1 MARRVDRFAGA
12 GRALAGHTS
21 LCIGVMWRAGRGATW
36 RRGGAMSPLPRRR
49 RVPQHGPY
57 AQSHPQSQSPG
68 GARVTTAVDHRGLAD
83 WVEIFRAGTHT
94 DSAGVTRTY
103 SQADLDRMVANH
115 QPGAEAPLVIGHPT
129 TDAPA
134 WGWTDALRR
143 VGDSLQMRVRDVHPQ
158 FEAGVEAGRY
168 RKRSVRIAQGPNGWE
183 LLHVGFLGAA
193 PPALKLAPIA
203 FRAAPGE
210 TSDYEMDATT
220 PSVLSRALRRL
231 REWLIESQDVATA
244 DRVLP
249 EWDISAL
256 DDQAARAREAAD
268 TVAAPVFAANNQ
280 GDITVPDFT
289 QADLDAAAK
298 AARDAAAAEFA
309 AREAALTAELTAER
323 QGRRIEALRAEAR
336 GYVEAGRLTPAMAQG
351 LAEFMAALPDES
363 TDARIEF
370 AAGDGTEKQ
379 PPLTW
384 LRGLIGSLPVRADLT
399 REAGGADTDPGATAG
414 HAEFAAPQG
423 AHVDADR
430 LTLHRKALD
439 YQAAH
444 PGTDYLTA
452 VRAVDTAA

>member
-1 MARRVDRFAGA
+1 MSGA
-12 GRALAGHTS
+12 N
-21 LCIGVMWRAGRGATW
+21 
-36 RRGGAMSPLPRRR
+36 
-49 RVPQHGPY
+49 Y
-57 AQSHPQSQSPG
+57 
-68 GARVTTAVDHRGLAD
+68 RGLAD

-94 DSAGVTRTY
+94 DSAGVQRTY
-103 SQADLDRMVANH
+103 AQADLDQIVANH
-115 QPGAEAPLVIGHPT
+115 QPGTEAPLVIGHPT

-168 RKRSVRIAQGPNGWE
+168 RKRSVRIAPGANGWE

-203 FRAAPGE
+203 FRAAPGAI
-210 TSDYEMDATT
+210 SDYEMDATT

-231 REWLIESQDVATA
+231 REWLIESQSVELA

-249 EWDISAL
+249 DWDITAL
-256 DDQAARAREAAD
+256 DDQAARARDHDEGPGSAVAPAF
-268 TVAAPVFAANNQ
+268 AAPPNP
-280 GDITVPDFT
+280 GDITVAEFS
-289 QADLDAAAK
+289 QADLDRAAQ
-298 AARDAAAAEFA
+298 AARDAAIADFA
-309 AREAALTAELTAER
+309 ARETALAAELAAER

-336 GYVEAGRLTPAMAQG
+336 SYVETGRLTPAMAQG

-363 TDARIEF
+363 TDVRIEF

-399 REAGGADTDPGATAG
+399 REAGGSDTDPGAGSG
-414 HAEFAAPQG
+414 HGEFAAPVGYAVDQTG
-423 AHVDADR
+423 AELD
-430 LTLHRKALD
+430 RKARA
-439 YQAAH
+439 YMTAH
-444 PGTDYLTA
+444 PGSDYLAA
-452 VRAVDTAA
+452 VRAVASA